1 MQVLPGKGVV
11 AVAVVLL
18 ALGGCASSAQSDA
31 ATPSVPL
38 ASSAAPTQPTTVPEA
53 ATPMTASEAGERY
66 LALVCPTNELIEAWD
81 LTNEQLPASETLADV
96 QVDLAREIADSFE
109 SQARGLADP
118 EFVWPA
124 NVAADVSDRA
134 VAAFERA
141 AIYRQMADGGTWQY
155 ASGAL
160 DDRLNT
166 SASRIRLQLG
176 LSTRGEDC
184 PS

>member
-1 MQVLPGKGVV
+1 MQVLPGKGGV

-18 ALGGCASSAQSDA
+18 ALGGCASSDQSDA
-31 ATPSVPL
+31 AAPSVTL
-38 ASSAAPTQPTTVPEA
+38 ASSAATTQPTAVPA
-53 ATPMTASEAGERY
+53 TATPATASEAGERY
-66 LALVCPTNELIEAWD
+66 LALVCPTNELIDALD

-96 QVDLAREIADSFE
+96 QIDLAGEIADSFE